1 MCQCANVP
9 TASLPKRARLSVDLT
24 ADERRRIKLAAAH
37 RDQSIREYVISAIE
51 TQLARDPEATG
62 LTALDARADA
72 VLADLWHNAQD
83 AAYDDL

>member
-9 TASLPKRARLSVDLT
+9 TASPAKRARLSVDLT

-51 TQLARDPEATG
+51 TQLARDREATG
-62 LTALDARADA
+62 LTALDARADR
-72 VLADLWHNAQD
+72 VLGDLWQNPQD